1 MFIDAHTH
9 LKSREADATYLER
22 MVGAERAI
30 GVEKFVTFGAGP
42 AGEWASNDEV
52 LAAAEKYP
60 EAVIPFAYVTLG
72 QVTPKDIEDCVRRG
86 FKGFKFINPT
96 APYSDIFYMRVYAK
110 LEELGVPAYFH
121 TGIVASLGD
130 ERGFDLDTYRH
141 KVIHLDRILRRFPGL
156 VVFAAHLGNPDY
168 GEAGMLTRWYP
179 NLYFDLSGSTLKKK
193 GQEFFRELLWWSE
206 SPERASD
213 GKAAKKKGGLV
224 LGTYNNDPLGR
235 GPWEK
240 IVFGTDVAPE
250 KVAEVKADYD
260 RLVEALGLPERLK
273 AAIFGGTAAS
283 ALKLQ
288 SAGGI

>member
-1 MFIDAHTH
+1 MQMMIDAHTH
-9 LKSREADATYLER
+9 LKSPTADATYLDR
-22 MVGAERAI
+22 MVEAERAI

-42 AGEWASNDEV
+42 AGDWASNDEV
-52 LAAAEKYP
+52 LAAAEKHP
-60 EAVIPFAYVTLG
+60 DTVIPFAYVTLG
-72 QVTPKDIEDCVRRG
+72 QVTPGEIEDHVKRG

-96 APYSDIFYMRVYAK
+96 APYGEVFYMRVYAK

-130 ERGFDLDTYRH
+130 ERGWDLDTYRH
-141 KVIHLDRILRRFPGL
+141 KVIHLDRVLRRFPNL

-193 GQEFFRELLWWSE
+193 RPEFLRELLWWDE
-206 SPERASD
+206 SPQRAR
-213 GKAAKKKGGLV
+213 GEKVEKKGGLV

-250 KVAEVKADYD
+250 KVAEVKGDYD
-260 RLVEALGLPERLK
+260 RLVEALGLPERLRS
-273 AAIFGGTAAS
+273 AIFGGTAAG
-283 ALKLQ
+283 ALAL
-288 SAGGI
+288 